1 MVTCSV
7 AATKSPIIFIGTGEH
22 IDDFESFKVQPF
34 VSKLLGQTSCYSCR
48 RQYVLGVCLFLLLPL
63 YYVHV
68 ILSLILL
75 FTSLDSTVSDCVQV
89 SHNLAPKYL
98 SDYCQPV
105 YSNPGRRNHPLAAR
119 GDLVVP
125 PTRTAHYGPCG
136 FAVAGPTAWNSLPT
150 CLPCV
155 ALP

>member
-34 VSKLLGQTSCYSCR
+34 VSKLLGQTSSYSCR

-68 ILSLILL
+68 MLSLILL
-75 FTSLDSTVSDCVQV
+75 FTSLNGVWLCSSVSQLGAKVPLWLLPATLFQSWTSQPPFGCTWWPCCRTDKNSPLRSLRLCRGRADRVELIAYV
-89 SHNLAPKYL
+89 AP
-98 SDYCQPV
+98 
-105 YSNPGRRNHPLAAR
+105 
-119 GDLVVP
+119 
-125 PTRTAHYGPCG
+125 
-136 FAVAGPTAWNSLPT
+136 W
-150 CLPCV
+150 
-155 ALP
+155 